1 MKKTRLSVNIN
12 KIATLRN
19 ARGGN
24 IPDLC
29 YFAQKVLELGAGG
42 ITIHPRPDQRHIRY
56 QDVWDIK
63 KLMQKYPS
71 KELNIEGYPSTKF
84 IQLVQKIQPDQCT
97 LVPDPPDVI
106 TSNAGWD
113 FYKKQSLLKKT
124 IQELRKISIIT
135 ASRRHARLEQAS
147 LQNTRQELKRKNI
160 RVSLFLDP
168 LKMNSQQYQALK
180 EIIHGEISPDR
191 VELYTE
197 AYARHFRTNK
207 TVLAKYKACA
217 QTLVKMGIGINAGH
231 DLNQENLFPLLQA
244 IPQIQEVS
252 IGQALIA
259 ESLEHGLLKVIRS
272 YLKIINTAY
281 KNQSD

>member
-1 MKKTRLSVNIN
+1 MDARFRGHDGARRKGIMKKTRLSVNIN

-29 YFAQKVLELGAGG
+29 YFAQKVLESGAGG
-42 ITIHPRPDQRHIRY
+42 ITIHPRPDQRHILY

-97 LVPDPPDVI
+97 LVPDPPHVL

-113 FYKKQSLLKKT
+113 FYKKQNLLKKT
-124 IQELRKISIIT
+124 IQELK
-135 ASRRHARLEQAS
+135 Q
-147 LQNTRQELKRKNI
+147 KNI

-231 DLNQENLFPLLQA
+231 DLNQKNLSTLLQS

-281 KNQSD
+281 KNKIN